1 MFDIVPGIF
10 ALFTL
15 VIVIFIAEYFGRART
30 PRQPR
35 QTMVMVEVQPEAP
48 PQPEGPSDEDKET
61 QHWTALGLHK
71 LGYSLPEG
79 RRMAATAPAGL
90 GLQDSLQ
97 WCLRQRGAKK

>member
-10 ALFTL
+10 AFAAL
-15 VIVIFIAEYFGRART
+15 VVVIFIAEISGRQRG
-30 PRQPR
+30 PRQP
-35 QTMVMVEVQPEAP
+35 TIVVVQAPEE
-48 PQPEGPSDEDKET
+48 PQPRRVDLEAEDKET

-71 LGYSLPEG
+71 LGYSLPEA